1 MARVTAT
8 EVLAIMDGVTLTDIQ
23 VEPYITAANLFID
36 KIFAGNTEVGEE
48 LLTEM
53 EKWLAA
59 HMIAVT
65 KFRTAS
71 KEKVGDADVT
81 YTGKW
86 GEGLHS
92 TSFGQMVLFLDPS
105 GLMTKAGKFPV
116 SLFAI
121 PSFDSDDIF

>member
-8 EVLAIMDGVTLTDIQ
+8 EVLAIMDGVTLTDPQ
-23 VEPYITAANLFID
+23 VEPYITAAELFIN
-36 KIFAGNTEVGEE
+36 KIFAGNTEVGED
-48 LLTEM
+48 LLTEV
-53 EKWLAA
+53 EKWFTA

-86 GEGLHS
+86 GEGLSS
-92 TSFGQMVLFLDPS
+92 TSYGQMVLLLDTS
-105 GLMTKAGKFPV
+105 GLITKAGKFPV
-116 SLFAI
+116 MLFAI
-121 PSFDSDDIF
+121 PSFDHDDTF